1 MDRREI
7 LNDNEESLRLALE
20 NMQSNLWTCLPAIIE
35 RVDLE
40 KQTIEAQPTIQGQI
54 TDEEGII
61 SYVNMPLLVDVPICF
76 PKGGGYAITFP
87 LEIGDEVLVVFS
99 SRCIDGWWQN
109 GGITSAPEFRMHD
122 LSDGFAILAPTS
134 QPLKLSSVS
143 SNSFVIRDNEGT
155 KKIEI
160 NGSKIYIKSDGNIE
174 LEASSTNIS
183 STGSINLI
191 SDTSITLMAPDIYLD
206 GDVHEV

>member
-54 TDEEGII
+54 TDEEGKI

-160 NGSKIYIKSDGNIE
+160 SGSKIYIKSDANIE